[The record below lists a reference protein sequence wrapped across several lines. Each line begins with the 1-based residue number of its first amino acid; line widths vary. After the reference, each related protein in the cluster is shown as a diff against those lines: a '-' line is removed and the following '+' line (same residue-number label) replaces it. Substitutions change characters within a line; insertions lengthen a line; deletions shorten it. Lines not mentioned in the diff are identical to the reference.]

1 VRIVCFMTDGY
12 VGNDLEIIA
21 EVQRHPNARVFSFGI
36 GSSVNRF
43 LLDKMAAEGRGE
55 VEYVALNDDGSAAA
69 RRFHERIRAP
79 LLTDISIDFGGLPVT
94 DVYPK
99 RIPDVFSAKPVVVTG
114 RYGGPARGTIR
125 LRGRAAGQAF
135 AREIL
140 VDLPASQPQHDAL
153 ASLWARKKIDDLM
166 AQDFRGLQ
174 YGTVAKELEQAI
186 TKLGLEYRL
195 MTQFTSF
202 VAVEELTVTV
212 GGEPRRIDV
221 PVEMPE
227 GMSYEGVFGD
237 ARAAKAGWGT
247 FGAAQA
253 ASPILLR
260 SAGQRVRES
269 VAHDEAVAVKQL
281 SPEDAKRWQL
291 RAKLHPEVAAVYDKL
306 ASEKNPR
313 LEAAFIRDGQAHVQV
328 FLRNASTET
337 RAALKELGFVVLAE
351 ATTGN
356 VLLGRLPAANLAK
369 LAELEAVRYLAPQ
382 AL

>member
-1 VRIVCFMTDGY
+1 
-12 VGNDLEIIA
+12 
-21 EVQRHPNARVFSFGI
+21 
-36 GSSVNRF
+36 
-43 LLDKMAAEGRGE
+43 
-55 VEYVALNDDGSAAA
+55 
-69 RRFHERIRAP
+69 
-79 LLTDISIDFGGLPVT
+79 
-94 DVYPK
+94 
-99 RIPDVFSAKPVVVTG
+99 
-114 RYGGPARGTIR
+114 
-125 LRGRAAGQAF
+125 
-135 AREIL
+135 L

-227 GMSYEGVFGD
+227 GMSYKGVFGD